1 MNEER
6 KKEIK
11 DKVTQL
17 LGDKANTNLIDF
29 SLDRVIQSVANFT
42 NIPVDELPPEI
53 DSTITAMCLQLIQ
66 THEWTN
72 NDVVNSISEGD
83 VSVNFG
89 SPAEIYAQVQKLNP
103 VTDDFISD
111 LIHFRRLP
119 QWLTLLTNWKT

>member
-1 MNEER
+1 MNDAR

-11 DKVTQL
+11 DKVTKL
-17 LGDKANTNLIDF
+17 LGDKESSDLIDF
-29 SLDRVIQSVANFT
+29 SVNRVIQSVANFT
-42 NIPVDELPPEI
+42 NIPVGELPPEI

-72 NDVVNSISEGD
+72 NDAVNSISEGD

-119 QWLTLLTNWKT
+119 Q

>member
-1 MNEER
+1 MNDER

-11 DKVTQL
+11 DKVAQL
-17 LGDKANTNLIDF
+17 LGDKANSDLIDF
-29 SLDRVIQSVANFT
+29 SVERVIQSVANFT
-42 NIPVDELPPEI
+42 NIPVSELPLEI
-53 DSTITAMCLQLIQ
+53 DSTITAMCLQLIR

-72 NDVVNSISEGD
+72 NDAVNSISEGD

-89 SPAEIYAQVQKLNP
+89 SPAELYAQVQKLNP

-119 QWLTLLTNWKT
+119 Q

>member
-1 MNEER
+1 MNDER

-11 DKVTQL
+11 DKVAQL
-17 LGDKANTNLIDF
+17 LGDKANKDLIDF

-42 NIPVDELPPEI
+42 NIPVGELPPEI

-66 THEWTN
+66 THEWTS
-72 NDVVNSISEGD
+72 NDTVNSISEGD

-89 SPAEIYAQVQKLNP
+89 SPAELYAQVQKLNP
-103 VTDDFISD
+103 ITDDFIND

-119 QWLTLLTNWKT
+119 QWLTLLIS

>member
-1 MNEER
+1 MNDER
-6 KKEIK
+6 KKKIK
-11 DKVTQL
+11 DKVTKL
-17 LGDKANTNLIDF
+17 LGDKANNDLIDF
-29 SLDRVIQSVANFT
+29 SLDRVIKSVANFT

-66 THEWTN
+66 THNWTS
-72 NDVVNSISEGD
+72 NDVVNSINEGD

-103 VTDDFISD
+103 ITDDFISD

-119 QWLTLLTNWKT
+119 Q

>member
-1 MNEER
+1 MMNDER

-11 DKVTQL
+11 DKITQL
-17 LGDKANTNLIDF
+17 LGDKANNDLIDF
-29 SLDRVIQSVANFT
+29 SVDRVIQSVANFT
-42 NIPVDELPPEI
+42 NIPVGELPPEI

-66 THEWTN
+66 THSWTSS
-72 NDVVNSISEGD
+72 DVVNSINEGD

-119 QWLTLLTNWKT
+119 Q

>member
-1 MNEER
+1 MNDER
-6 KKEIK
+6 KKQIK
-11 DKVTQL
+11 DKITQL
-17 LGDKANTNLIDF
+17 LGDKANNNLIDF

-42 NIPVDELPPEI
+42 NIPVGELPPEI

-72 NDVVNSISEGD
+72 NDAVNSISEGD

-89 SPAEIYAQVQKLNP
+89 SPAELYAQVQKLNP

-119 QWLTLLTNWKT
+119 Q

>member
-1 MNEER
+1 MNDEW

-11 DKVTQL
+11 DKVTKL
-17 LGDKANTNLIDF
+17 LGDKANNDLIDF
-29 SLDRVIQSVANFT
+29 SLERVIRSVSNFT
-42 NIPVDELPPEI
+42 NIPVSELPPEI

-66 THEWTN
+66 THSWTN
-72 NDVVNSISEGD
+72 SSNDVVNSISEGD

-103 VTDDFISD
+103 VIDDFIND

-119 QWLTLLTNWKT
+119 Q

>member
-1 MNEER
+1 MNDER

-11 DKVTQL
+11 DKVAQL
-17 LGDKANTNLIDF
+17 LGDKANSDLIDF
-29 SLDRVIQSVANFT
+29 SVDRVIQSAANFT

-66 THEWTN
+66 THEWTS

-89 SPAEIYAQVQKLNP
+89 SPAELYAQVQKINP

-119 QWLTLLTNWKT
+119 Q

>member
-1 MNEER
+1 MNDER

-11 DKVTQL
+11 DKVTKL
-17 LGDKANTNLIDF
+17 LGDKANNDLIDF
-29 SLDRVIQSVANFT
+29 SVDRVIQSVANFT
-42 NIPVDELPPEI
+42 NIPVDELPSEI

-72 NDVVNSISEGD
+72 NDAVNSISEGD

-89 SPAEIYAQVQKLNP
+89 SPTEIYAQVQKLNP

-119 QWLTLLTNWKT
+119 Q

>member
-1 MNEER
+1 MNDER

-11 DKVTQL
+11 DKVTKL
-17 LGDKANTNLIDF
+17 LGDKANNDLIDF
-29 SLDRVIQSVANFT
+29 SLDRVIKSVANFT

-66 THEWTN
+66 THDWTSK
-72 NDVVNSISEGD
+72 DVVNSISEGD

-119 QWLTLLTNWKT
+119 Q

>member
-1 MNEER
+1 MNDER
-6 KKEIK
+6 KKKIK
-11 DKVTQL
+11 DKIAQL
-17 LGDKANTNLIDF
+17 LGDKANSDLIDY
-29 SLDRVIQSVANFT
+29 SVHRVIQSVANFT
-42 NIPVDELPPEI
+42 NIPVGELPPEI

-66 THEWTN
+66 THEWTS

-89 SPAEIYAQVQKLNP
+89 SPAELYAQVQKLNP

-119 QWLTLLTNWKT
+119 Q

>member
-1 MNEER
+1 MKDER

-11 DKVTQL
+11 DKVTKL
-17 LGDKANTNLIDF
+17 LGDKANNDLIDF
-29 SLDRVIQSVANFT
+29 SVDRVIQSVANFT

-66 THEWTN
+66 THEWTGK
-72 NDVVNSISEGD
+72 DVVNSISEGD

-89 SPAEIYAQVQKLNP
+89 STAEIYAQVQKLNP

-119 QWLTLLTNWKT
+119 Q

>member
-1 MNEER
+1 MNDER

-11 DKVTQL
+11 DKVAQL
-17 LGDKANTNLIDF
+17 LGDKANSDLIDF
-29 SLDRVIQSVANFT
+29 SVDRVIQSVANFT

-66 THEWTN
+66 THEWTS

-119 QWLTLLTNWKT
+119 Q

>member
-1 MNEER
+1 MNDER
-6 KKEIK
+6 KKKIK

-17 LGDKANTNLIDF
+17 LGDKANIDLIDF
-29 SLDRVIQSVANFT
+29 SLDRVVQSVANFT

-53 DSTITAMCLQLIQ
+53 DSTITTMCLQLIQ
-66 THEWTN
+66 THDWTS
-72 NDVVNSISEGD
+72 NDAVNSISEGD

-119 QWLTLLTNWKT
+119 Q

>member
-1 MNEER
+1 MNDER
-6 KKEIK
+6 KKKIK
-11 DKVTQL
+11 DKVTKL
-17 LGDKANTNLIDF
+17 LGDNANNDLIDF

-66 THEWTN
+66 THEWTG
-72 NDVVNSISEGD
+72 NDMVNSISEGD

-111 LIHFRRLP
+111 LINFRRLP
-119 QWLTLLTNWKT
+119 Q

>member
-1 MNEER
+1 MNDAR

-11 DKVTQL
+11 DKIAQL
-17 LGDKANTNLIDF
+17 LGGKSNNDLIDF
-29 SLDRVIQSVANFT
+29 SINRVIQAVANFT
-42 NIPVDELPPEI
+42 NIPVGELPPEI

-66 THEWTN
+66 THEWTS
-72 NDVVNSISEGD
+72 NDTVNSISEGD

-119 QWLTLLTNWKT
+119 Q

>member
-1 MNEER
+1 MDDER
-6 KKEIK
+6 KKKIK
-11 DKVTQL
+11 DKIAQL
-17 LGDKANTNLIDF
+17 LGDKANGDLIDF
-29 SLDRVIQSVANFT
+29 SVDRVIQSVANFT

-66 THEWTN
+66 THDWTS

-119 QWLTLLTNWKT
+119 QWLMR

>member
-1 MNEER
+1 MNDER

-17 LGDKANTNLIDF
+17 LGDKANDDLIDF
-29 SLDRVIQSVANFT
+29 SLDRVIQSVAHFT
-42 NIPVDELPPEI
+42 NIPASELPPEI
-53 DSTITAMCLQLIQ
+53 YSTITAMCLQLIQ
-66 THEWTN
+66 THDWTS

-83 VSVNFG
+83 VSVNLG

-119 QWLTLLTNWKT
+119 Q

>member
-11 DKVTQL
+11 DKVTKL
-17 LGDKANTNLIDF
+17 LGDKASNDLIDF

-42 NIPVDELPPEI
+42 NIPVDELPSEI

-66 THEWTN
+66 THSWTS
-72 NDVVNSISEGD
+72 NDVVNSINEGD
-83 VSVNFG
+83 VSVSFG

-103 VTDDFISD
+103 ITDDFIGD

-119 QWLTLLTNWKT
+119 Q

>member
-1 MNEER
+1 MNDER

-29 SLDRVIQSVANFT
+29 SVDRVIQSVANFT

-72 NDVVNSISEGD
+72 NDAVNSISEGD

-119 QWLTLLTNWKT
+119 Q

>member
-1 MNEER
+1 MNDER
-6 KKEIK
+6 KKKIK
-11 DKVTQL
+11 DKVTKL
-17 LGDKANTNLIDF
+17 LGDKANNDLIDF
-29 SLDRVIQSVANFT
+29 SVDRVIQSVANFT
-42 NIPVDELPPEI
+42 NIPVDELPPKI

-66 THEWTN
+66 THEWTG

-119 QWLTLLTNWKT
+119 Q

>member
-1 MNEER
+1 MNDER

-11 DKVTQL
+11 DKIAQL
-17 LGDKANTNLIDF
+17 LGDKPNNDLIDF
-29 SLDRVIQSVANFT
+29 SVDRVIQSVANFT
-42 NIPVDELPPEI
+42 NIPVNELPPEI

-66 THEWTN
+66 THDWTSK
-72 NDVVNSISEGD
+72 DVVNSISEGD

-103 VTDDFISD
+103 ITDDFIND

-119 QWLTLLTNWKT
+119 Q

>member
-1 MNEER
+1 MNDER
-6 KKEIK
+6 KKQIK
-11 DKVTQL
+11 NKVTQL
-17 LGDKANTNLIDF
+17 LGDKANNDLIDF

-42 NIPVDELPPEI
+42 NIPVGELPPEI

-72 NDVVNSISEGD
+72 NDAVNSISEGD

-89 SPAEIYAQVQKLNP
+89 SPAELYAQVQKLNP

-119 QWLTLLTNWKT
+119 Q

>member
-1 MNEER
+1 MNDER
-6 KKEIK
+6 KKKIK
-11 DKVTQL
+11 DKVAQL

-42 NIPVDELPPEI
+42 NIPVGELPQEI

-66 THEWTN
+66 THSWTS
-72 NDVVNSISEGD
+72 NDTVNSISEGD

-89 SPAEIYAQVQKLNP
+89 SPAEIYTQVQKLNP

-119 QWLTLLTNWKT
+119 Q

>member
-1 MNEER
+1 MNDER

-11 DKVTQL
+11 DKVTKL
-17 LGDKANTNLIDF
+17 LGDKANSDLIDY
-29 SLDRVIQSVANFT
+29 SLDRVIKSVANFT

-66 THEWTN
+66 THEWTS

-119 QWLTLLTNWKT
+119 Q

>member
-1 MNEER
+1 MNNER

-11 DKVTQL
+11 DKVAQL
-17 LGDKANTNLIDF
+17 LGDKSNNDLIDF
-29 SLDRVIQSVANFT
+29 SLNRVIQAVANFT
-42 NIPVDELPPEI
+42 NIPVEDLPPEI

-66 THEWTN
+66 THNWTS

-119 QWLTLLTNWKT
+119 Q

>member
-1 MNEER
+1 MNDER

-11 DKVTQL
+11 DKVTKL
-17 LGDKANTNLIDF
+17 LGDKANDDLIDF

-66 THEWTN
+66 THEWN
-72 NDVVNSISEGD
+72 SNDVVNSISEGD

-119 QWLTLLTNWKT
+119 Q

>member
-1 MNEER
+1 MNDER

-11 DKVTQL
+11 DKVAQL
-17 LGDKANTNLIDF
+17 LGDKANSDLIDY
-29 SLDRVIQSVANFT
+29 SVDRVIQSVANFT
-42 NIPVDELPPEI
+42 NISIDELPPEI

-66 THEWTN
+66 THSWTSSN
-72 NDVVNSISEGD
+72 SDVVNSINEGD
-83 VSVNFG
+83 VSVSFG

-119 QWLTLLTNWKT
+119 Q

>member
-1 MNEER
+1 MNDER

-11 DKVTQL
+11 DKVAQL
-17 LGDKANTNLIDF
+17 LGDKSNNDLIDF
-29 SLDRVIQSVANFT
+29 SLNRVIQAVANFT
-42 NIPVDELPPEI
+42 NIPVEDLPPEI

-66 THEWTN
+66 THDWTSK
-72 NDVVNSISEGD
+72 DVVNSISEGD
-83 VSVNFG
+83 VSVNLG

-119 QWLTLLTNWKT
+119 Q

>member
-1 MNEER
+1 MNDER

-11 DKVTQL
+11 DKVAQL
-17 LGDKANTNLIDF
+17 LGDKSNNDLIDF
-29 SLDRVIQSVANFT
+29 SLNRVIQAVANFT
-42 NIPVDELPPEI
+42 NIPVEDLPPEI

-66 THEWTN
+66 THDWTSK
-72 NDVVNSISEGD
+72 DVVNSISEGD

-119 QWLTLLTNWKT
+119 Q

>member
-1 MNEER
+1 MNDER

-11 DKVTQL
+11 DKIAQL
-17 LGDKANTNLIDF
+17 LGDKANNDLIDF
-29 SLDRVIQSVANFT
+29 SLDRVVQSVANFT
-42 NIPVDELPPEI
+42 NIPVNELPPEI

-66 THEWTN
+66 THDWTSK
-72 NDVVNSISEGD
+72 DVVNSISEGD

-119 QWLTLLTNWKT
+119 Q

>member
-1 MNEER
+1 MNDER

-11 DKVTQL
+11 DKVAQL
-17 LGDKANTNLIDF
+17 LGDKANNDLIDF
-29 SLDRVIQSVANFT
+29 SVDRVIQSVANFT
-42 NIPVDELPPEI
+42 NIPINELPPEI

-66 THEWTN
+66 THDWTSK
-72 NDVVNSISEGD
+72 DVVNSISEGD

-119 QWLTLLTNWKT
+119 Q

>member
-11 DKVTQL
+11 DKVAQL
-17 LGDKANTNLIDF
+17 LGDNANNDLIDF
-29 SLDRVIQSVANFT
+29 SIDRVIQSVANFT
-42 NIPVDELPPEI
+42 NISIDELPPEI

-66 THEWTN
+66 THSWTSSN
-72 NDVVNSISEGD
+72 SDVVNSVNEGD

-89 SPAEIYAQVQKLNP
+89 SPAELYAQVQKINP

-119 QWLTLLTNWKT
+119 Q